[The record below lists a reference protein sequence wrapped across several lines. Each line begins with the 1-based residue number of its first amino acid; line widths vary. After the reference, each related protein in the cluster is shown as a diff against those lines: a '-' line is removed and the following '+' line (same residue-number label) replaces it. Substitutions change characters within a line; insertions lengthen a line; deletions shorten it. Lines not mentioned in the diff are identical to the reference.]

1 MPFLNYQPLKLQLRV
16 FLSGHTVAMV
26 TYDVMESVATICYDL
41 GPRVGT
47 WVLPITHGT
56 WQSVFE
62 REKKET
68 AILKL
73 EVTRICCEAE

>member
-1 MPFLNYQPLKLQLRV
+1 MLQL
-16 FLSGHTVAMV
+16 FATTWDQEWGPGSCQLPMV
-26 TYDVMESVATICYDL
+26 L
-41 GPRVGT
+41 GGAF
-47 WVLPITHGT
+47 
-56 WQSVFE
+56 FE